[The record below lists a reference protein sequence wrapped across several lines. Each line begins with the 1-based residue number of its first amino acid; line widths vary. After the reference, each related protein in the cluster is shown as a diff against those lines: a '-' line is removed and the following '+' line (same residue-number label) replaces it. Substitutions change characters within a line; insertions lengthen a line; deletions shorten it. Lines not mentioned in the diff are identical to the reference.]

1 MIVRSAY
8 LEGTVASADR
18 AEFDVHMGGPVMAAI
33 ATYPGLREVRL
44 RKLAQADAG
53 APGIYMVFD
62 LYFDSL
68 SAMEAALA
76 SATRQAVRETI
87 AQGMRL
93 FQGRVYH
100 LVYSEDLALRP
111 AP

>member
-1 MIVRSAY
+1 MIIRSAF
-8 LEGTVASADR
+8 LEGSVAEADR
-18 AEFDVHMGGPVMAAI
+18 AEFDAHMSGPVMAAI

-44 RKLAQADAG
+44 RKLARSEEG
-53 APGIYMVFD
+53 APGIHMVFD
-62 LYFDSL
+62 LHFDSL
-68 SAMEAALA
+68 QAMDAALA

-100 LVYSEDLALRP
+100 LVFSEDTQALS
-111 AP
+111 A